1 MTTDEGRGVGGT
13 GRRGRPKSDE
23 ERRETHKESHG
34 TEDLPPRGSGLRRR
48 R

>member
-1 MTTDEGRGVGGT
+1 MTTDEGRGVGG
-13 GRRGRPKSDE
+13 RGRGGHPKTDA
-23 ERRETHKESHG
+23 ERRETHKEVHG